1 MENVILGLLI
11 VQSLTLYEINQAF
24 KQGISMFYSAS
35 YGSIQTAL
43 KSLLA
48 RGCIVFEERVEGGR
62 NKKVYSVT
70 PAGKE
75 AFFAWMTAE
84 TPLSKLEVTGLS
96 KVYFLGLIPE
106 METRRA
112 IVSEIVQKVK
122 IMETVLTDLDQEIKS
137 YPIPVE
143 LRDVVHYSRKTLD
156 YGRGAHAFARLWFEE
171 LLEEMDGL
179 EKKPTGSAFG

>member
-48 RGCIVFEERVEGGR
+48 RNYIVFEERVEGGR
-62 NKKVYSVT
+62 NKKVYSIQ
-70 PAGKE
+70 PAGRD
-75 AFFAWMTAE
+75 AFFTWMTAE

-96 KVYFLGLIPE
+96 KIYFLGLIPDV
-106 METRRA
+106 ETRRA
-112 IVSEIVQKVK
+112 VVSEILQKVK
-122 IMETVLTDLDQEIKS
+122 IMESVLADLDIEIS
-137 YPIPVE
+137 GYPVPGE
-143 LRDVVHYSRKTLD
+143 LKEIVHYSRKTLD
-156 YGRGAHAFARLWFEE
+156 YGRGAHAFARTWFEE
-171 LLEEMDGL
+171 LLAELNG
-179 EKKPTGSAFG
+179 